1 MEPLAPGASPGPLMS
16 VARADRPPVVNS
28 LVACDHRQMGGRLVG
43 REAELDRVAGAV
55 VSARGGSSRCLLVTG
70 EAGIG
75 KSRLVAEAVENLGDA
90 LVLTGHAAD
99 MTTGEIPFGVVADT
113 LRDLARVAGVDVLLP
128 AEREALAPLLPGG
141 APRQQVERVQLLS
154 TFLDLLE
161 RLAHER
167 LVVWVVEDLHWADSA
182 TRDLV
187 GLAARTLPA
196 GLLILGT
203 VRTDDPERTP
213 EAEGAVTSYVAG
225 LARTPGCEV
234 LPLTRLTADAVQQQ
248 LRDLL
253 GSRPPADLA
262 SRVERLSDGIPF
274 VVEELV
280 AAAGRPE
287 LGTGAAVASARLGGL
302 SPDARRLVEA
312 AAVGDGHLRIELLEQ
327 VADMTA
333 EELDTAL
340 AEAVRA
346 GVLATNHAA
355 DAIGFRHA
363 LLREAADRELGPGA
377 RRGWHRRWAEVLQDN
392 PGVLPTDPAALAIA
406 EHWHHARDVRRG
418 VAAAVA
424 ALPAAE
430 RIADQHLETLLWR
443 RVLSSWASLGDPEAV
458 AGLSLRD
465 AVAQAVLAA
474 QSTGLA
480 NYLAVVDAVPRHLLD
495 DSERATLAVIRAIT
509 GEAKGVIDPR
519 FREMTQDLFD
529 RFDLFSGPRDLFSLL
544 ALSLATRLPA
554 SDERSVTGM
563 DAAADIAGELASPR
577 GRVEHVLLRSHSR
590 LFRGDPQGAADY
602 LEDELAELRDL
613 PGHHVLFADGNV
625 VWCRSVCG
633 EHRRA
638 QEIGEAALARLRH
651 PELSV
656 GLWEHLVENQAF
668 TLTCTGSWARARQLL
683 EESAPWW
690 EDDLRTSNARLAL
703 LDVLQL
709 GRGDAGRWQAMIGRE
724 IPGGAPALQV
734 RHVAA
739 AAHAAAGDLPA
750 ARAIHRATWADP
762 AMLVSDDYLCLVLVD
777 AARAEADAA
786 VTDPGRADRGDAAL
800 HVQEIAETAERCRRY
815 GVLGEVWPLDVTAQE
830 DRFHGRDARP
840 ALRAAL
846 EGWERIGHV
855 PDVAVTHL
863 SLAEQEAI
871 HGDREAARRHLA
883 AGREIAERLEARPML
898 ARADALAER
907 YALLSRERRTDGVLT
922 EREVEVLRLVADG
935 LTNGQIGGRLF
946 MSPKTAS
953 VHVSHILAKLGA
965 ANRTEAAATARR
977 QGLLG

>member
-1 MEPLAPGASPGPLMS
+1 M
-16 VARADRPPVVNS
+16 V
-28 LVACDHRQMGGRLVG
+28 GRLVG
-43 REAELDRVAGAV
+43 REAELDRIAGAV
-55 VSARGGSSRCLLVTG
+55 VNARGGTSRCLLVTG

-75 KSRLVAEAVENLGDA
+75 KSRLVAEAVGSLGDA

-113 LRDLARVAGVDVLLP
+113 LRDLVRVAGVDVLLP
-128 AEREALAPLLPGG
+128 AERDALAPLLPGA
-141 APRQQVERVQLLS
+141 APRLQVERVQLLS

-161 RLAHER
+161 RLACER

-196 GLLILGT
+196 GLLIVAT

-213 EAEGAVTSYVAG
+213 AAEAALTSYVAG

-234 LPLTRLTADAVQQQ
+234 LPLSRLGSDAVQRQ

-253 GSRPPADLA
+253 GSRPSAEVA

-287 LGTGAAVASARLGGL
+287 LTTAAAVAAGRLGTL
-302 SPDARRLVEA
+302 TPETRRLVEA
-312 AAVGDGHLRIELLEQ
+312 AAVGDGHLRISLLEQ
-327 VADMTA
+327 VLDVTP

-340 AEAVRA
+340 VEALRA
-346 GVLATNHAA
+346 GILTTDHEH
-355 DAIGFRHA
+355 DAVGFRHA
-363 LLREAADRELGPGA
+363 LLREATSRETGPGA
-377 RRGWHRRWAEVLQDN
+377 RRAWHRRWAEVLEDN
-392 PGVLPTDPAALAIA
+392 PGVLAGDPALLAVA
-406 EHWHHARDVRRG
+406 EHWHQARDVRRSL
-418 VAAAVA
+418 AAAVA
-424 ALPAAE
+424 ALPSAE
-430 RIADQHLETLLWR
+430 RIADPHRETLLWR
-443 RVLSSWASLGDPEAV
+443 RVLSAWASLRDPEAV
-458 AGLSLRD
+458 AGLTLREV
-465 AVAQAVLAA
+465 VAQSVLAA
-474 QSTGLA
+474 QSTGMA
-480 NYLAVVDAVPRHLLD
+480 SFLAVLDAVPVHLLD
-495 DSERATLAVIRAIT
+495 ESERATLAVIRAIT
-509 GEAKGVIDPR
+509 GEAKGDIDPR

-544 ALSLATRLPA
+544 ALSLALRLPA

-563 DAAADIAGELASPR
+563 DAAADIAAELASPR
-577 GRVEHVLLRSHSR
+577 GRVEHVVLRSHSR
-590 LFRGDPQGAADY
+590 QFRGDPHGAADY
-602 LEDELAELRDL
+602 LEEQLAQLRDL
-613 PGHHVLFADGNV
+613 PGHYVLFADGNV

-638 QEIGEAALARLRH
+638 QEIGEAALAQLRH

-656 GLWEHLVENQAF
+656 GLWEHLVENHAF
-668 TLTCTGSWARARQLL
+668 SLTCTGDWARARQLL

-703 LDVLQL
+703 LDVAQ
-709 GRGDAGRWQAMIGRE
+709 RGATDASRWTSLSRE
-724 IPGGAPALQV
+724 VVPSGAHPVIV
-734 RHVAA
+734 RHLVAA
-739 AAHAAAGDLPA
+739 ASAASGDLAAARSEY
-750 ARAIHRATWADP
+750 RALWADDGSFV
-762 AMLVSDDYLCLVLVD
+762 ADDCLWCVLRD

-786 VTDPGRADRGDAAL
+786 TNNPDRDDRDEASV
-800 HVQEIAETAERCRRY
+800 HMDEIAAAVERCRRY
-815 GVLGEVWPLDVTAQE
+815 GRLGEVWPLDLAAQL

-840 ALRAAL
+840 ALREAL
-846 EGWERIGHV
+846 AGWERIGHV

-863 SLAEQEAI
+863 SLAEQEAV
-871 HGDREAARRHLA
+871 HGDRDAARRHLA
-883 AGREIAERLEARPML
+883 AGREVAERLEAAPLL

-907 YALLSRERRTDGVLT
+907 WAIGPRERRTDGVLT
-922 EREVEVLRLVADG
+922 EREVEVLRLVAEG
-935 LTNGQIGGRLF
+935 MTNGQIGTTLF

>member
-1 MEPLAPGASPGPLMS
+1 MSPTDVRVRGDS
-16 VARADRPPVVNS
+16 GTVVTG
-28 LVACDHRQMGGRLVG
+28 LLACDHQQMGGRLVG
-43 REAELDRVAGAV
+43 RVAELDRIAGAV
-55 VSARGGSSRCLLVTG
+55 TSARGGTSRCLLVTG

-75 KSRLVAEAVENLGDA
+75 KSRLVAEAVGSLADA
-90 LVLTGHAAD
+90 LVVTGHAAD
-99 MTTGEIPFGVVADT
+99 MSTGEIPFGVVADT
-113 LRDLARVAGVDVLLP
+113 LRDLTRVAGADVLLP
-128 AEREALAPLLPGG
+128 AERDALAPLLPGA
-141 APRQQVERVQLLS
+141 APGGRVERVQLLS

-161 RLAHER
+161 RLASQR

-213 EAEGAVTSYVAG
+213 EAEAAVTSYVAG

-234 LPLTRLTADAVQQQ
+234 LPLTRLSADAVQQQ

-253 GSRPPADLA
+253 GSRPSADLA
-262 SRVERLSDGIPF
+262 GRVEQLSDGIPF

-287 LGTGAAVASARLGGL
+287 LSTVAAVAAGRLGTL

-312 AAVGDGHLRIELLEQ
+312 AAVGEGHLRIGLLEQ
-327 VADMTA
+327 VLDATP

-346 GVLATNHAA
+346 GVLLTDHAT
-355 DAIGFRHA
+355 DAVGFRHA
-363 LLREAADRELGPGA
+363 LLREATDRELGPGA
-377 RRGWHRRWAEVLQDN
+377 RRSWHRRWAEVLQDN
-392 PGVLPTDPAALAIA
+392 VGVLAPDPAALAIA
-406 EHWHHARDVRRG
+406 EHWHHARDARRA

-424 ALPAAE
+424 ALPSAE
-430 RIADQHLETLLWR
+430 RIADPHLETVLWR
-443 RVLSSWASLGDPEAV
+443 RVLSAWASLEDPEAV
-458 AGLSLRD
+458 TGLSLRE
-465 AVAQAVLAA
+465 AVAQAVVTA

-480 NYLAVVDAVPRHLLD
+480 SYVAVLDAVPGHLLD
-495 DSERATLAVIRAIT
+495 ESERAALAVFRAIT
-509 GEAKGVIDPR
+509 GEAKGDIDPR
-519 FREMTQDLFD
+519 FRRITQDLFD
-529 RFDLFSGPRDLFSLL
+529 RFDLFAGPRDLFSLL
-544 ALSLATRLPA
+544 ALSLAMRLPTT
-554 SDERSVTGM
+554 DERSVTGM
-563 DAAADIAGELASPR
+563 DAAADIAAELGSPR
-577 GRVEHVLLRSHSR
+577 GRVEQVVLRSHSR
-590 LFRGDPQGAADY
+590 EFDGDPHAAADY
-602 LEDELAELRDL
+602 LEDQLPELRDL

-633 EHRRA
+633 EHVRA
-638 QEIGEAALARLRH
+638 QEVGDAALARLRH

-656 GLWEHLVENQAF
+656 GLWEHLVENLAF
-668 TLTCTGSWARARQLL
+668 SLTCTGDWGRARQLL

-690 EDDLRTSNARLAL
+690 EDDVRTSNARLAI
-703 LDVLQL
+703 LDILQL
-709 GRGDAGRWQAMIGRE
+709 GTADAARWEALVRQE
-724 IPGGAPALQV
+724 IPGGAPPALV
-734 RHVAA
+734 HHVAA
-739 AAHAAAGDLPA
+739 VAHAATGDLAA

-762 AMLVSDDYLCLVLVD
+762 AMGVADDYLCFAAVD

-786 VTDPGRADRGDAAL
+786 VADPGRADHGEASIHL
-800 HVQEIAETAERCRRY
+800 QEIADTARRFRRY
-815 GVLGEVWPLDVTAQE
+815 GPLGEAWPLDLAAQL

-840 ALRAAL
+840 TLRAAL
-846 EGWERIGHV
+846 EGWERVGHV
-855 PDVAVTHL
+855 PDAAVTHL

-871 HGDREAARRHLA
+871 HGDRDAARRHLA
-883 AGREIAERLEARPML
+883 AGREIAERLAARPML

-907 YALLSRERRTDGVLT
+907 YALSSRERRTDGVLT

>member
-1 MEPLAPGASPGPLMS
+1 MEPLVAGPAPGPLS
-16 VARADRPPVVNS
+16 PPARAGDGPVVNS
-28 LVACDHRQMGGRLVG
+28 LLACDHRQMGGRLVG
-43 REAELDRVAGAV
+43 REAELEQIAGAV
-55 VSARGGSSRCLLVTG
+55 TSARGGTSRCLLVTG

-75 KSRLVAEAVENLGDA
+75 KSRLVAEVVGSVGDA

-99 MTTGEIPFGVVADT
+99 MSTGEIPFGVVADT
-113 LRDLARVAGVDVLLP
+113 LRDLTRVAGVDVLLP
-128 AEREALAPLLPGG
+128 AERDALAPLLPGA
-141 APRQQVERVQLLS
+141 APGRQVERVQLLS

-161 RLAHER
+161 RLASQR

-187 GLAARTLPA
+187 GLAARTLPT

-213 EAEGAVTSYVAG
+213 AAEAAITSYVAG

-234 LPLTRLTADAVQQQ
+234 LPLTRLSADAVQQQ

-253 GSRPPADLA
+253 GARPSADVA

-274 VVEELV
+274 VVEELA

-287 LGTGAAVASARLGGL
+287 LSTVAAVASGRLGSL

-312 AAVGDGHLRIELLEQ
+312 AAVGEGHLRIGLLEQ
-327 VADMTA
+327 VTDVTP

-340 AEAVRA
+340 AESVRA
-346 GVLATNHAA
+346 GVLVTDHAA

-377 RRGWHRRWAEVLQDN
+377 RRGWHRRWAEVLQDS
-392 PGVLPTDPAALAIA
+392 PGVLPADPAALAVA
-406 EHWHHARDVRRG
+406 EHWHHARDVRRA
-418 VAAAVA
+418 VTAAVA

-430 RIADQHLETLLWR
+430 RIADPHLETLLWR
-443 RVLSSWASLGDPEAV
+443 RVLSAWASLGDPEAV
-458 AGLSLRD
+458 TGLRLRE
-465 AVAQAVLAA
+465 AVAQAVVAA

-480 NYLAVVDAVPRHLLD
+480 SFIAILDAVPHHLLD
-495 DSERATLAVIRAIT
+495 ESERAVLTVVRAIT
-509 GEAKGVIDPR
+509 GEAKGNIDPR
-519 FREMTQDLFD
+519 FREMTRDLFD

-544 ALSLATRLPA
+544 ALSLAARLPA
-554 SDERSVTGM
+554 NDERSVTGM
-563 DAAADIAGELASPR
+563 DAAADIATELGSPR
-577 GRVEHVLLRSHSR
+577 GRVEHVVLRSHSR
-590 LFRGDPQGAADY
+590 QFQGDPHGAADF
-602 LEDELAELRDL
+602 LEDQLAELRDL
-613 PGHHVLFADGNV
+613 PGHHALFADGNV

-638 QEIGEAALARLRH
+638 QEVGDAALAQLRH

-668 TLTCTGSWARARQLL
+668 SLTCTGGWARARQLL

-690 EDDLRTSNARLAL
+690 EDDVRTSNARLAL

-709 GRGDAGRWQAMIGRE
+709 GTADADRWEALIGQE
-724 IPGGAPALQV
+724 IPGGASPVQV

-739 AAHAAAGDLPA
+739 AARAATGDLAA

-762 AMLVSDDYLCLVLVD
+762 TMFVADDYLCLVVVD

-786 VTDPGRADRGDAAL
+786 LADPGRADHGEASL
-800 HVQEIAETAERCRRY
+800 HVQEIADAATRCRRY
-815 GVLGEVWPLDVTAQE
+815 GVLGEVWPLDLAAQL

-846 EGWERIGHV
+846 EGWERVGHV
-855 PDVAVTHL
+855 PDAAVTHL
-863 SLAEQEAI
+863 SLAEQEAM
-871 HGDREAARRHLA
+871 HGDRDAARRHLT
-883 AGREIAERLEARPML
+883 AGQGIAERLEARPML
-898 ARADALAER
+898 ARADALAEGF
-907 YALLSRERRTDGVLT
+907 ALGSRERRTDSVLT
-922 EREVEVLRLVADG
+922 EREVEVLGLVAEG
-935 LTNGQIGGRLF
+935 LTNGQIGAKLF

>member
-1 MEPLAPGASPGPLMS
+1 M
-16 VARADRPPVVNS
+16 
-28 LVACDHRQMGGRLVG
+28 
-43 REAELDRVAGAV
+43 
-55 VSARGGSSRCLLVTG
+55 
-70 EAGIG
+70 
-75 KSRLVAEAVENLGDA
+75 
-90 LVLTGHAAD
+90 
-99 MTTGEIPFGVVADT
+99 
-113 LRDLARVAGVDVLLP
+113 
-128 AEREALAPLLPGG
+128 
-141 APRQQVERVQLLS
+141 
-154 TFLDLLE
+154 
-161 RLAHER
+161 
-167 LVVWVVEDLHWADSA
+167 WVVEDLHWADSA

-196 GLLILGT
+196 GLLIVAT

-213 EAEGAVTSYVAG
+213 AADAALTSYVAG

-234 LPLTRLTADAVQQQ
+234 LPLSRLGTDAVQRQ

-253 GSRPPADLA
+253 GSHPSAEVA

-287 LGTGAAVASARLGGL
+287 LSTVAAVAAGRLGIL

-312 AAVGDGHLRIELLEQ
+312 AAVGEGHLRVGLLEQ

-346 GVLATNHAA
+346 GVLATNHAT
-355 DAIGFRHA
+355 DTIGFRHA

-392 PGVLPTDPAALAIA
+392 PGVLPIDPAALAIA
-406 EHWHHARDVRRG
+406 EHWHHARDVRRA

-424 ALPAAE
+424 ALPSAE
-430 RIADQHLETLLWR
+430 RIADPHLETLLWR
-443 RVLSSWASLGDPEAV
+443 RVLSAWASLGDPEAV
-458 AGLSLRD
+458 TGLRLRE
-465 AVAQAVLAA
+465 AVAQAVVAA
-474 QSTGLA
+474 QSTGPA
-480 NYLAVVDAVPRHLLD
+480 SYLAVLDAVPGRLLD
-495 DSERATLAVIRAIT
+495 ESERAALAVFRAIT
-509 GEAKGVIDPR
+509 GEAKGEIDPR
-519 FREMTQDLFD
+519 FREMTQNLFD

-544 ALSLATRLPA
+544 TLSLAMRLPA
-554 SDERSVTGM
+554 TDERSVTGM
-563 DAAADIAGELASPR
+563 DAAADIAAELGSPR
-577 GRVEHVLLRSHSR
+577 GRVEHVVLRSHSR
-590 LFRGDPQGAADY
+590 QFQGDPHGAADY
-602 LEDELAELRDL
+602 LEDQLAELRDL

-625 VWCRSVCG
+625 VWCRSACG

-656 GLWEHLVENQAF
+656 GLWEHLVENLAF
-668 TLTCTGSWARARQLL
+668 SLTCTGGWDRARQLL

-690 EDDLRTSNARLAL
+690 EDDVRTSNARLAL
-703 LDVLQL
+703 LDLLQL
-709 GRGDAGRWQAMIGRE
+709 GTADPGRWEALVGQE
-724 IPGGAPALQV
+724 IPGGASPVQV

-739 AAHAAAGDLPA
+739 AAHAAAGDLA
-750 ARAIHRATWADP
+750 SARAIYRAMWADP
-762 AMLVSDDYLCLVLVD
+762 GMLASDDYLCFVVID
-777 AARAEADAA
+777 AARAEADAVLDGARDDRTEAATHVQA
-786 VTDPGRADRGDAAL
+786 VADAAA
-800 HVQEIAETAERCRRY
+800 QFRRY
-815 GVLGEVWPLDVTAQE
+815 GTLGEVWPLDLAAQL

-855 PDVAVTHL
+855 PDAAVTHL
-863 SLAEQEAI
+863 SLAEQEAF
-871 HGDREAARRHLA
+871 HGDRDAARRHLA
-883 AGREIAERLEARPML
+883 AGRALAEELDAAPLL

-907 YALLSRERRTDGVLT
+907 WAIGPRARRTDGVLT
-922 EREVEVLRLVADG
+922 EREVEVLRLVAEG
-935 LTNGQIGGRLF
+935 MTNGQIGVQLF

-977 QGLLG
+977 HGFLD